1 MFGGCMTIVLAAIGI
16 SYQAYLYD
24 VQDTVSYEAW
34 KAIIIGFVVL
44 LLMLL
49 VYGIVMLVFL
59 CQDSQPDENEYGAS
73 PKYVA
78 EDSEAA
84 PTGEP
89 DVKSY

>member
-24 VQDTVSYEAW
+24 VQDTDSFGVWE
-34 KAIIIGFVVL
+34 AIIIGFVAL
-44 LLMLL
+44 LLMAL

-73 PKYVA
+73 PKYMV
-78 EDSEAA
+78 EDSDAA